1 MGQAHLCGPAPCQWI
16 AGSHPGNEVQN
27 LPRKRD
33 NDAARQGQ
41 EAIEIKE
48 NEAETV
54 RLIFDYY
61 LAGAS
66 LGRVVDMLYKKQ
78 IPSPTRKAKWTRAAV
93 DHLLSNSKYIAVVGF
108 ETFTDVQFEKS
119 ARCNI
124 DYDKA
129 GSPRRS
135 TRYVSPSML

>member
-1 MGQAHLCGPAPCQWI
+1 MRIPYAFHLTSTGA
-16 AGSHPGNEVQN
+16 
-27 LPRKRD
+27 L
-33 NDAARQGQ
+33 
-41 EAIEIKE
+41 EITE

-54 RLIFDYY
+54 RMIFDYY

-66 LGRVVDMLYKKQ
+66 LGKVVDMLYKKQ
-78 IPSPTRKAKWTRAAV
+78 IPSPTGKAKWTRAAV

-108 ETFTDVQFEKS
+108 ESFTEVQLEKS
-119 ARCNI
+119 ARCNV

-135 TRYVSPSML
+135 TRYVSPSMLQI